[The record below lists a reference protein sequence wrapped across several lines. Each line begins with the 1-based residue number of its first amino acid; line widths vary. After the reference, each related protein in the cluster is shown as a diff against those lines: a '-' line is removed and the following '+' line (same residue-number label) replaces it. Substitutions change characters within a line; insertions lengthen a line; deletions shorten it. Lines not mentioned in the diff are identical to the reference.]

1 MSKDLQDNVCKRE
14 IFDAIY
20 NKYAKS
26 IHDFLYYKYGSAL
39 HPQDKMQEAFIKLWE
54 NCKKVTPSKAK
65 SFLFT
70 TANNLTINEYNH
82 QKVVLKFK
90 ERPQRTINHETPEFV
105 LREKEHR
112 IKIENAIAMLT
123 EAERVAFLLNRV
135 EGKRFKEV
143 AALLDISVKAVEK
156 RVYGALKKVR
166 TQIDG
171 I

>member
-1 MSKDLQDNVCKRE
+1 MNRELQDNVCEKE

-20 NKYAKS
+20 LKYAKN
-26 IHDFLYYKYGSAL
+26 IRDFLYYKYGSHL

-82 QKVVLKFK
+82 QKVVLKFN
-90 ERPQRTINHETPEFV
+90 EQPQKTVNNETPEFV
-105 LREKEHR
+105 LREKEHK
-112 IKIENAIAMLT
+112 IKIEQAIASLT

-156 RVYGALKKVR
+156 RVYGALKKIR
-166 TQIDG
+166 EEIDG